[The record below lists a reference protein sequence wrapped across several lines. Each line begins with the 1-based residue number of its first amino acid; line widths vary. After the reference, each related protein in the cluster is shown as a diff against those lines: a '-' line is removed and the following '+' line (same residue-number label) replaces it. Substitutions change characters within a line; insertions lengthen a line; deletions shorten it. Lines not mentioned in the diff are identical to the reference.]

1 MRIART
7 LSGYVMRETL
17 LYCLLTFVLLTVV
30 LLTQNVLR
38 RFDELIAVGMTPA
51 DLGRAVWLI
60 LPVALSYAIPLA
72 FLIGLLLAIQRM
84 SGDGELVALR
94 ASGVGPTAFH
104 VSFLGLGLIVTALS
118 AWLLGSIEHQARR
131 DLVELF
137 TRVAARGAIVEPG
150 KFRHTG
156 GHTIF
161 VEDRDREGGLHGIMI
176 YDRTRPD
183 VPLRIFAARGHMAF
197 DPEMGELHI
206 EMEDG
211 EVHVEPRPDEPD
223 RYERVHF
230 DGFSYRVDLHHLQSR
245 ELGPVRPKQMSEP
258 ELFRVLARAAE
269 GDPLQEL
276 DEKDPREYALEIQR
290 RRALPFAP
298 LLFAGLGVPI
308 ALASEHRRRQ
318 SGLVLGLLAA
328 FAYYALGAAA
338 ESLALADRLTP
349 ASAPWLPNAVAAV
362 ASLVLVWR
370 GRNRIPS

>member
-1 MRIART
+1 
-7 LSGYVMRETL
+7 MRETL

-72 FLIGLLLAIQRM
+72 FLIGLLLAIRRM

-104 VSFLGLGLIVTALS
+104 VSFLGLGLIATALS
-118 AWLLGSIEHQARR
+118 AWLLGSIEYQARR

-137 TRVAARGAIVEPG
+137 ERVAARGAIVEPG

-161 VEDRDREGGLHGIMI
+161 VEDRDREGDLRGIMI

-183 VPLRIFAARGHMAF
+183 VPLRIFAARGHMDF
-197 DPEMGELHI
+197 DPEARELRI
-206 EMEDG
+206 ELEDG
-211 EVHVEPRPDEPD
+211 EVHVEPQPDTPD

-230 DGFSYRVDLHHLQSR
+230 DGFSYRVDLRHLLSR
-245 ELGPVRPKQMSEP
+245 ELGPVRPKQMSEA
-258 ELFRVLARAAE
+258 ELLRVLARAAE

-308 ALASEHRRRQ
+308 ALASEHRSRKT
-318 SGLVLGLLAA
+318 GLVLGLLSA
-328 FAYYALGAAA
+328 FAYYALGATA
-338 ESLALADRLTP
+338 ESLALADRLDP
-349 ASAPWLPNAVAAV
+349 ASAPWLPNAVAA
-362 ASLVLVWR
+362 AAALVLVWR